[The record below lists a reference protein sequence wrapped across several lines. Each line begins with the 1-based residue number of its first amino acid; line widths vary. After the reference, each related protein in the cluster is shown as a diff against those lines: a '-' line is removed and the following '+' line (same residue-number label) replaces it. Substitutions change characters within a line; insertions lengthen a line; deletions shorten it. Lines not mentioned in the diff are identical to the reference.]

1 MQRGE
6 LVASLDTTEAQLSQ
20 AAKQAG
26 GGSMLEWRKKK
37 RKKINRE
44 QERDKHTSFR
54 IKKLKSQQRVYL
66 EAGPNQ
72 YHQGERKKQTSRD

>member
-26 GGSMLEWRKKK
+26 GGSMFEWEKKE
-37 RKKINRE
+37 KKINRE
-44 QERDKHTSFR
+44 QERHKHISFR

-72 YHQGERKKQTSRD
+72 YHQGERKKQTSWD